1 MVIVVD
7 KKVFYTFNLY
17 DNIEVI
23 CGCGRRDRGRRG
35 QDGGEDQGGQTSRM
49 YHFGLNCLQQRYVL
63 LLWWLFT

>member
-35 QDGGEDQGGQTSRM
+35 QDGGEDQGVQTSRM
-49 YHFGLNCLQQRYVL
+49 YHLGLNCLQQRYVL